1 MAERKLAIID
11 MGSNSIRLVIYTI
24 KSNGC
29 YHELHNFKVVARLS
43 SHTKEDGSISDKGI
57 EIIVETL
64 SRFNEIIKA
73 HQIDQIKGVATAA
86 LRLAPNQTEV
96 INIIKKK
103 TALSFTVL
111 SDYEEAYYGYLA
123 VTNSTNI
130 EDGISVDIGGGST
143 EVTLFKNRKLLK
155 YVSFPFGAITL
166 KNRFIESDPPTLEEM
181 NNLQQFLINQFSSL
195 NWIVNTELPVVGI
208 GGTARNLCLMHQR
221 KINYPLPG
229 LHQYELQPNDIQEV
243 QQSLVER
250 PFSERQNIQG
260 LSKDRTDIIIPAI
273 QAIASLIKVT
283 NAPQFIMSNK
293 GLRDGI
299 FYEEVLQQIGIDQF
313 PNVADE
319 SFFQLSYNYQIDNEH
334 VKQVSKL
341 ASAIYKELSPYLL
354 EKYNDEENMQ
364 LLRYS
369 ARVLYMG
376 EYISNEASS
385 QHTFYLLSNKTI
397 DGLSHSQRLA
407 IALISSF
414 KSKSYLLQFATPYSE
429 LLSKQQLKRYELLG
443 AILKLAYSL
452 NRTRRNVIYKCF
464 VTKPS
469 KRNIQLQLLCNNDYF
484 FEEEQAQKY
493 KKHIEKR
500 LNFNFELHF
509 QNNN

>member
-1 MAERKLAIID
+1 MAQRKLAIID

-24 KSNGC
+24 QSNGC

-43 SHTKEDGSISDKGI
+43 SHTTIDGSITDEGI
-57 EIIVETL
+57 EIIVKTL
-64 SRFNEIIKA
+64 SRFNKIIND
-73 HQIDQIKGVATAA
+73 HQIDYVKGVATAA
-86 LRLAPNQTEV
+86 LRLAPNQREV
-96 INIIKKK
+96 LNIIKDK

-130 EDGISVDIGGGST
+130 EDGISIDIGGGST

-166 KNRFIESDPPTLEEM
+166 KKRFIESDPPTLDEM
-181 NNLQQFLINQFSSL
+181 NNLKQFLINQFSSF

-229 LHQYELQPNDIQEV
+229 LHQYELQPNDIHEV
-243 QQSLVER
+243 QQSLLEH
-250 PFSERQNIQG
+250 PFTERQNVEG
-260 LSKDRTDIIIPAI
+260 LSKDRADIIIPAI
-273 QAIASLIKVT
+273 QAISTLVEVT
-283 NAPQFIMSNK
+283 RATVFVMSNK

-299 FYEEVLQQIGIDQF
+299 FYEEVLRQIGIDQF
-313 PNVADE
+313 PNVAEE
-319 SFFQLSYNYQIDNEH
+319 SFYQLSYNYQINVAH
-334 VKQVSKL
+334 VQQVSKL

-354 EKYNDEENMQ
+354 EKLNDEDNLK

-369 ARVLYMG
+369 ARFLYMG

-385 QHTFYLLSNKTI
+385 QHTFYLLSNMTI
-397 DGLSHSQRLA
+397 DGLTHEQRLGV
-407 IALISSF
+407 ALISSF
-414 KSKSYLLQFATPYSE
+414 KSKPYLLQFAGPYSE
-429 LLSKQQLKRYELLG
+429 LLTKQQLKRYELLG
-443 AILKLAYSL
+443 AILKLAHSL
-452 NRTRRNVIYKCF
+452 NRTRRNVVYKC
-464 VTKPS
+464 VVNKTS
-469 KRNIQLQLLCNNDYF
+469 KREIQLQLYCHDDFY

-493 KKHIEKR
+493 KKQIEKL
-500 LNFNFELHF
+500 LNFNVELHF